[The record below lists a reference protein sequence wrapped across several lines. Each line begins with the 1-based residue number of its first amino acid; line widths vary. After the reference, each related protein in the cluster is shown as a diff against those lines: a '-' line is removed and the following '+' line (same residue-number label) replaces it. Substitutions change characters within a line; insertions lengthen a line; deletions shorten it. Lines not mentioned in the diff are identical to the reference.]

1 LEEKVLMELLRAIQ
15 SRRSIRK
22 FKSDPVPDIYI
33 KELLEAARLAP
44 SGSNLQPA
52 RYVVIKSEKERAKLK
67 ECTPLPFVVNAPVVI
82 ACCIDKGVMGNTV
95 ERYKELMEAK
105 AFVDTPLADGTL
117 IEAYAKRRGSLDQA
131 AIRAY
136 LALNAAIAIEHIA
149 LRAVDLGLGSCWIMM
164 FDSEKTRRLLELD
177 DRYDVV
183 ALLPVGYPDQSP
195 AARPRV
201 PMEELVI
208 KEI

>member
-1 LEEKVLMELLRAIQ
+1 MELLRTIQ

-22 FKSDPVPDIYI
+22 FKSDPVPDSFIQ
-33 KELLEAARLAP
+33 ELLEAARLAP

-67 ECTPLPFVVNAPVVI
+67 ECTPLPFVVNAPVVF
-82 ACCIDKGVMGNTV
+82 ACCIDKGVMDNSK
-95 ERYKELMEAK
+95 ERYKELMEAD
-105 AFVDTPLADGTL
+105 AFADTPLADGAM
-117 IEAYAKRRGSLDQA
+117 IEAYARRRKSLDPA
-131 AIRAY
+131 VIRAY

-164 FDSEKTRRLLELD
+164 FDNEKTRRILELD

-201 PMEELVI
+201 PMAELVI